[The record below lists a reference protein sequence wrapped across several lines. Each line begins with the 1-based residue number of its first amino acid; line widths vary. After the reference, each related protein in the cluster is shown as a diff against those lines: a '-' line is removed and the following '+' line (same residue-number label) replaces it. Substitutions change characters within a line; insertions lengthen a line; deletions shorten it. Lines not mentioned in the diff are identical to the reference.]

1 MKENEVKIFS
11 VIVDAEGN
19 DKWIADGVFV
29 DKPKLKTE
37 VKPEGVNA
45 RLIQEILNAAGLN
58 KKGIVLWDLSVN
70 IAGQQSVEIN
80 VGYYD
85 DNCGRASGHRIKVIQ
100 VHG

>member
-37 VKPEGVNA
+37 VKPESVNA
-45 RLIQEILNAAGLN
+45 RLIQEIIEAIGLN
-58 KKGIVLWDLSVN
+58 KEGITLN
-70 IAGQQSVEIN
+70 RAEIN
-80 VGYYD
+80 HVNSNSMTISVHYYPRLD
-85 DNCGRASGHRIKVIQ
+85 SYEMRTKTIHVYN
-100 VHG
+100 

>member
-37 VKPEGVNA
+37 VKPEGVNV
-45 RLIQEILNAAGLN
+45 RLIQGIIEAIGLN
-58 KKGIVLWDLSVN
+58 KEGITLN
-70 IAGQQSVEIN
+70 RAEIN
-80 VGYYD
+80 HVNSNSMTISVHYYPRLD
-85 DNCGRASGHRIKVIQ
+85 SYEMRTKTIHVYN
-100 VHG
+100 

>member
-11 VIVDAEGN
+11 VVVDAEGN

-58 KKGIVLWDLSVN
+58 KKGIVLWDLSVETFGHQKVQIN
-70 IAGQQSVEIN
+70 I
-80 VGYYD
+80 GYFD
-85 DNCGRASGHRIKVIQ
+85 DNLGIASGHLKKVIQ

>member
-45 RLIQEILNAAGLN
+45 PLIQEILDAAGLS
-58 KKGIVLWDLSVN
+58 KKGVVLWDLGVN
-70 IAGQQSVEIN
+70 I
-80 VGYYD
+80 
-85 DNCGRASGHRIKVIQ
+85 SGT
-100 VHG
+100 

>member
-70 IAGQQSVEIN
+70 ISGPQSVEIT
-80 VGYYD
+80 VGYFD
-85 DNCGRASGHRIKVIQ
+85 DNYGCTSGHRKKVIS

>member
-19 DKWIADGVFV
+19 DKWISEGIFV

-45 RLIQEILNAAGLN
+45 RLLQEILNVTGLT
-58 KKGIVLWDLSVN
+58 KKGVVLWDLNATIQSP
-70 IAGQQSVEIN
+70 QSVEIT
-80 VGYYD
+80 VGYYN
-85 DNCGRASGHRIKVIQ
+85 DNNGTRSQKVIQ
-100 VHG
+100 IYG